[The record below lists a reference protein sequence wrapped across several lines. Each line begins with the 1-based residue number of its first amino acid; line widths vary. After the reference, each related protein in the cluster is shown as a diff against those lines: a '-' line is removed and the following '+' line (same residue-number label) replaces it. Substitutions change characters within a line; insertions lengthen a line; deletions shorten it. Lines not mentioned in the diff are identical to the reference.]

1 MRGYKGG
8 ERQKL
13 RELRRAMREAGA
25 VLAALK
31 TDAET
36 A

>member
-13 RELRRAMREAGA
+13 RDLRKAMREAEVVIRG
-25 VLAALK
+25 LYGNP
-31 TDAET
+31 ECP
-36 A
+36 